1 MNRGTIGEKPPPGS
15 LFLSLSRV
23 EGHSLWRACTLLC
36 RLFLGVWCFRGS
48 HEQDLFFHYIFCH
61 LCIKELLTFASFCGL
76 ALPLTSIVS
85 DGFSVAFLQF
95 RRPEFM
101 SSANTNTASSCPSS
115 CASPG
120 TMAGLVRSLG
130 RLVWTEVSSSILT
143 HNAAF
148 WLAAYRHIFFLLSC

>member
-1 MNRGTIGEKPPPGS
+1 MHHFVGW
-15 LFLSLSRV
+15 LS
-23 EGHSLWRACTLLC
+23 
-36 RLFLGVWCFRGS
+36 
-48 HEQDLFFHYIFCH
+48 
-61 LCIKELLTFASFCGL
+61 
-76 ALPLTSIVS
+76 PLTSIVS

-120 TMAGLVRSLG
+120 TAASSVRSLG

-148 WLAAYRHIFFLLSC
+148 WLAAYRHIFFYYHVKELAIYFYFPRCFYQD